1 MCYLD
6 GMSVIGV
13 RELRQSASEILKEVE
28 AGEVATITVSGR
40 AVAQIVPIK
49 AKMMWTT
56 WQHVSPV
63 FETATDDTWDAERR
77 EAGQGDLVNP
87 WEH

>member
-1 MCYLD
+1 MCYIG

-13 RELRQSASEILKEVE
+13 RELRQSASEILKKVE

-40 AVAQIVPIK
+40 AVAQIIPIK
-49 AKMMWTT
+49 AQMWTT
-56 WQHVSPV
+56 WQHVSQV
-63 FETATDDTWDAERR
+63 FESATDDTWDAERR

-87 WEH
+87 WER

>member
-1 MCYLD
+1 MCYIG

-13 RELRQSASEILKEVE
+13 RELRQSASEILKKVE

-40 AVAQIVPIK
+40 AVAQIIPIK
-49 AKMMWTT
+49 AQMWTT
-56 WQHVSPV
+56 WQHVSRV
-63 FETATDDTWDAERR
+63 FDSASDDTWDAERQ

-87 WEH
+87 WER